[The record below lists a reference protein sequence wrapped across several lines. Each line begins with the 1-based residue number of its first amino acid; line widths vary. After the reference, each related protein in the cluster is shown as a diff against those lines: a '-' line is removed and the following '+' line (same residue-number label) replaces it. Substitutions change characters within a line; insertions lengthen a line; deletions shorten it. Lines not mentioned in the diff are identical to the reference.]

1 MKKKHNKHALL
12 NRPNMGEWGRS
23 EYALLG
29 TTCDSIHSIVSEL
42 YLLIS
47 PVLKVAYID
56 ASHSEDD
63 YSNEQLISYTS
74 HEKHIELR
82 NQKSQDKYTN
92 RLLFN
97 DSDIQLINGNH
108 FDASQQI
115 VILDN
120 RKKESL
126 SKKTHKL
133 TNIKYVI
140 TTEEQ
145 KEIWPFLKQYIT
157 PDTQLLSF
165 TELETVANSLI
176 KEFTNTIPLNGLVL
190 AGGKSQRMGFD
201 KSTID
206 YHGDTQVNHVSKL
219 LKPYCQEVFVSLRSE
234 QDDTFA
240 IERINDSFSGFG
252 PMGGILSAFQKDT
265 NAAWLTIATD
275 LPFVNDKAIK
285 QLIELRDRTKIAT
298 CFIRSDQE
306 FPDPLFTIWEPKAYQ
321 HLLSFLSI
329 GYSCPRKVL
338 INSDVKVIPIEDDT
352 ILTNVNDQDQLQA
365 AKQLLDK

>member
-1 MKKKHNKHALL
+1 MKKHNKHALL

-23 EYALLG
+23 EYAILG
-29 TTCDSIHSIVSEL
+29 TTCDSIHSIVTEL
-42 YLLIS
+42 YQAIS
-47 PVLKVAYID
+47 PSLKVAYID
-56 ASHSEDD
+56 ASHTEDD
-63 YSNEQLISYTS
+63 YANEQLITYTS
-74 HEKHIELR
+74 HEKHIEVR
-82 NQKSQDKYTN
+82 KQISQDKYNN
-92 RLLFN
+92 RLVFN

-108 FDASQQI
+108 FDAAQQI

-120 RKKESL
+120 KKKESL

-133 TNIKYVI
+133 TNVKYVI
-140 TTEEQ
+140 STEEQ
-145 KEIWPFLKQYIT
+145 QEIWQFLKPFVT
-157 PDTQLLSF
+157 PDTQLFSFSELS
-165 TELETVANSLI
+165 TVANSLVS
-176 KEFTNTIPLNGLVL
+176 EFKNKIPLNGLVL

-206 YHGDTQVNHVSKL
+206 YHGDSQVNHVSSL
-219 LKPYCQEVFVSLRSE
+219 LSTYCENVFVSLRSDQ
-234 QDDTFA
+234 QDDFK

-275 LPFVNDKAIK
+275 LPFVNDHAIK
-285 QLIELRDRTKIAT
+285 QLIDQRDRTKIAT

-321 HLLSFLSI
+321 HLLSYLSI

-338 INSDVKVIPIEDDT
+338 INSDVKVIPIEDDKV
-352 ILTNVNDQDQLQA
+352 LTNVNNQEQLEA
-365 AKQLLDK
+365 AKQLLNK